1 MGMKSRV
8 KFLFQG
14 LVCMLEERFGG
25 SLAFYVVQSSN
36 LMINLYDLGRVLFR
50 CTSAFTDEGICTTST
65 H

>member
-14 LVCMLEERFGG
+14 LVPMLEEQFGG

-36 LMINLYDLGRVLFR
+36 LMINLYDLGRVLVR